1 MEKHVEESREEVTLL
16 KKNLDVAETRRQ
28 TVATAYALFMK
39 KEEKM

>member
-1 MEKHVEESREEVTLL
+1 MERHVEDSREEVLRL

-39 KEEKM
+39 KDEKM